1 MTDSD
6 PTSEILAEAQRQAA
20 DDVWVDCP
28 QAPGGKILVRART
41 IWQKAQFGSAPHVY
55 PVTIVQS
62 RYSGSYEGADW
73 LCFPCYPG
81 ALTGDLDAA
90 GLHPARRA
98 YLNPGHYGDWDGSDI
113 ECMLF
118 WEKARAEG
126 WLIGYGDTPT
136 AAYSDLVAKCL
147 AAAADS

>member
-6 PTSEILAEAQRQAA
+6 PTSEILAEAQRLAA
-20 DDVWVDCP
+20 ADVWVDCP

-81 ALTGDLDAA
+81 ALSD
-90 GLHPARRA
+90 
-98 YLNPGHYGDWDGSDI
+98 HYCDWDGSDI

-118 WEKARAEG
+118 WKKAHEEH
-126 WLIGYGDTPT
+126 WLIGYGDTPA
-136 AAYSDLVAKCL
+136 AAYQDLIERCL
-147 AAAADS
+147 AAAES

>member
-1 MTDSD
+1 MTDD
-6 PTSEILAEAQRQAA
+6 PAGEMLGRLLAFPVRIP
-20 DDVWVDCP
+20 CP
-28 QAPGGKILVRART
+28 QATGGQVILHGR
-41 IWQKAQFGSAPHVY
+41 SVY
-55 PVTIVQS
+55 PVTVVQA
-62 RYSGSYEGADW
+62 RYSGAYEGAAW

-81 ALTGDLDAA
+81 ALSGDLDAA